1 MARYDYVIVGAGSA
15 GCVLANRLSADPAKK
30 VLLLEAGPPDRHPFI
45 KMPAGMLELYKTGRH
60 HWHFST
66 VPQKHLNDRV
76 IRLYTGKTLGGS
88 SSVNA
93 MLYIRG
99 ARKDYDDWAAAGNE
113 GWGFDDLLPYFR
125 NTMHQTRGESAAHG
139 VGGELWV
146 SDAPDLPNHVL
157 LRCFMD
163 AAQENQIPLTED
175 FCAGDPEG
183 AGWTQATIRNGKR
196 CSSAEAFLRPV
207 EDRPNLRIV
216 TGATVL
222 RVEIDKGRARS
233 VVVTRKGK
241 EEVAEAVEV
250 ILSAGALKTPHL
262 LQVSGVGNTPDLER
276 AGIAV
281 KHHLPGVGTNLHD
294 HPSVLIKY
302 ESDRPLSFSG
312 MSFFDRAKIFLEWAL
327 LRKGYGAWHNF
338 DGNIFTRSRPD
349 LDAPDLQLQFVPL
362 MSDGLDGGLSRR
374 HGFSIT
380 LCCITP
386 ESRGSIRPR
395 TASALDQAE
404 IDLNFLEKRA
414 DVETLI
420 SGVKLGRK
428 IMTSDV
434 WRDEAGPIIGAE
446 RAPGADIQTDAEIET
461 FLRDAVTTD
470 FHYAGTCRL
479 GRDPM
484 GVVGPDLRVH
494 GVEGLT
500 VADASVMPT
509 PLRGNTNAPCIAI
522 GAKAAHMLQA
532 RSCRR

>member
-1 MARYDYVIVGAGSA
+1 MAQYDYVIVGAGSA
-15 GCVLANRLSADPAKK
+15 GCVLANRLSADPSKK
-30 VLLLEAGPPDRHPFI
+30 VLLLEAGPPDTHPFI
-45 KMPAGMLELYKTGRH
+45 KMPAGMLELFKTGKH
-60 HWHFST
+60 HWHFTT
-66 VPQKHLNDRV
+66 VPQRHLNNRE
-76 IRLYTGKTLGGS
+76 IMLYTGKALGGS

-146 SDAPDLPNHVL
+146 ADAPELPNHIL
-157 LRCFMD
+157 LRCFMA
-163 AAQENQIPLTED
+163 AAQEQGIPLTDD
-175 FCAGDPEG
+175 FCAGDSEG
-183 AGWTQATIRNGKR
+183 AGWTQATIKNGIR
-196 CSSAEAFLRPV
+196 CSSSEAFLRPV
-207 EDRPNLRIV
+207 RNRPNLEV
-216 TGATVL
+216 LTGAL
-222 RVEIDKGRARS
+222 ALNIAIENGRARS
-233 VVVTRKGK
+233 VAYLHKGQEHFADAKEVVL
-241 EEVAEAVEV
+241 A
-250 ILSAGALKTPHL
+250 AGALKTPQL
-262 LQVSGVGNTPDLER
+262 LQVSGVGNAPDLEN

-281 KHHLPGVGTNLHD
+281 KHHLPGVGANLHD

-302 ESDRPLSFSG
+302 NTDRPLSFSG
-312 MSFFDRAKIFLEWAL
+312 MSLFQQAKIFLQWAL
-327 LRKGYGAWHNF
+327 LRRGYGAWNNF
-338 DGNIFTRSRPD
+338 DGNIFTRSKPG

-362 MSDGLDGGLSRR
+362 MSDGLDGGDTRR

-380 LCCITP
+380 MCCITP

-395 TASALDQAE
+395 TASALDPAE
-404 IDLNFLEKRA
+404 IDLNFMEQRA
-414 DVETLI
+414 DMETLI

-434 WRDEAGPIIGAE
+434 WRDEKGPLVGSE
-446 RAPGADIQTDAEIET
+446 RAPGTQVQSDEEIEA

-470 FHYAGTCRL
+470 YHYAGTCRL

-484 GVVGPDLRVH
+484 GVVAPDLRVN
-494 GVEGLT
+494 GIDGLT

-522 GAKAAHMLQA
+522 GAKAADMLL
-532 RSCRR
+532 RSAG